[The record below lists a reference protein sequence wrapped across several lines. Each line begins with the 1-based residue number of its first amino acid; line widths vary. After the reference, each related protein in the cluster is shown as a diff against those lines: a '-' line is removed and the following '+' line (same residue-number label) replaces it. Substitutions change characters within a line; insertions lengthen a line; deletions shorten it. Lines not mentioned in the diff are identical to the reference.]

1 MKQEFEKNRNIM
13 VVIRVLTTGFVV
25 LMAMIAVANIFNTV
39 STNLYLRRR
48 EFAMLRSVGMTQKGF
63 RKMMGCECLIYGLRS
78 ICYGILISA
87 GSSYLVYQTLQ
98 SGVEFAYVLPWKY
111 WLISIAAVL
120 LVVGITMLYTMKKMQ
135 KDNVIDILK
144 KAV

>member
-1 MKQEFEKNRNIM
+1 
-13 VVIRVLTTGFVV
+13 
-25 LMAMIAVANIFNTV
+25 
-39 STNLYLRRR
+39 
-48 EFAMLRSVGMTQKGF
+48 
-63 RKMMGCECLIYGLRS
+63 MMGCECLIYGLRS

-120 LVVGITMLYTMKKMQ
+120 LVVGITMLYTMKKDAEGQ
-135 KDNVIDILK
+135 CDRYPEESGL
-144 KAV
+144 KAVRT